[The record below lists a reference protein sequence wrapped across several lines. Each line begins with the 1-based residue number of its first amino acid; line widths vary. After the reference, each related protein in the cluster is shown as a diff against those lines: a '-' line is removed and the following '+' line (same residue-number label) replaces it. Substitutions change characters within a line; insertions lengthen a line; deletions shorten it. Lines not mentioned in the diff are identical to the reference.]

1 MQMPGIPLKRN
12 EGMQQRP
19 SVCYILD
26 PFPSPLPLPYYRET
40 PLNPA
45 PSSLLPPPPQVDM
58 VLKRHSVLLKALYSR
73 YRLKPTG
80 GGLRP
85 KVLKLDGWLQ
95 LLTDAHVVDSQ
106 FTLQDGTLSFLWARM
121 FVIDEIKDYSR
132 YTCLSFTDFLEAIAR
147 VADYKA
153 LPAASDLEQAGY
165 DNILEWA
172 LDKERA
178 EGGGVNQ
185 QQGGQGGA
193 EGGDGGAAGD
203 AGGNAGGGGGASLDI
218 FRPRP
223 SAGFNTPKNR
233 PLHNKL
239 EMFLD
244 LLFRRLYWDP
254 SQPEVPFNYDGLLK
268 LVKKI
273 DKELGP

>member
-1 MQMPGIPLKRN
+1 
-12 EGMQQRP
+12 
-19 SVCYILD
+19 
-26 PFPSPLPLPYYRET
+26 
-40 PLNPA
+40 
-45 PSSLLPPPPQVDM
+45 M
-58 VLKRHSVLLKALYSR
+58 VLKRHNVLLKALYSR

-106 FTLQDGTLSFLWARM
+106 FTLQDGTLSYLWARM

-153 LPAASDLEQAGY
+153 LPAESDLDQAGY

-178 EGGGVNQ
+178 EGGGSNQ
-185 QQGGQGGA
+185 QQAGQGGA
-193 EGGDGGAAGD
+193 EAGDGGGGGD
-203 AGGNAGGGGGASLDI
+203 AGAARNAGGGGGASLDI

-223 SAGFNTPKNR
+223 SAGYNTPKSR